1 MKLYKIWFV
10 FFSFLILEFCQFSQK
25 LHVQFAKTG
34 INDEIAHFSVCLH
47 LRLVRFYCTP
57 LSTALEK
64 SGEWGGEGG
73 GGSFSIEFFCVIA
86 N

>member
-57 LSTALEK
+57 LSTALKK
-64 SGEWGGEGG
+64 SGEWGGKGG
-73 GGSFSIEFFCVIA
+73 GGVFQ
-86 N
+86 